1 MSDTEKAPKTGRMF
15 NTNWFDPGWHKG
27 DMGAGSQGREEVKG
41 ETAGK
46 GAAWAAIFNFGTE
59 ECPGRVFI
67 SKFEPGAVI
76 HTHDHPN
83 DYCSIVVEGSLSMQ
97 RGGQTYKVGDIR
109 FVKAETMY
117 GPIVMGPEGC
127 TMIEFHP
134 GPHEPCFNPL
144 ARQVFTAPWI
154 GNTD

>member
-1 MSDTEKAPKTGRMF
+1 GQPVGAALRRAGLRGGPRHAAHRVGRRSAVADLAPSAIAERETTMDETTTKPKTARMF

-27 DMGAGSQGREEVKG
+27 NMAAGSNGREEVPG

-46 GAAWAAIFNFGTE
+46 GEAWAAIFNFGTE

-83 DYCSIVVEGSLSMQ
+83 DYCSIIVEGS
-97 RGGQTYKVGDIR
+97 
-109 FVKAETMY
+109 
-117 GPIVMGPEGC
+117 
-127 TMIEFHP
+127 
-134 GPHEPCFNPL
+134 
-144 ARQVFTAPWI
+144 
-154 GNTD
+154 